1 MNHLGSLVIE
11 TEHLYLR
18 PFVLE
23 DAPAMFE
30 NWASD
35 PETLKYVTW
44 DAHASSERTRES
56 IKRWIEQYRKPD
68 TYKWA
73 ICLKTLPDQV
83 IGDISVV
90 SQDQESQS
98 CELGYILGKK
108 FWGRGFMTE
117 AVIAVLDFLLNEV
130 GFKEIKATYVSLN
143 PASGKVMEKA
153 GMQYVETIPHAI
165 QRKGYCGDKII
176 YSKQNPSL

>member
-1 MNHLGSLVIE
+1 M
-11 TEHLYLR
+11 
-18 PFVLE
+18 E

-44 DAHASSERTRES
+44 DAHASTERTRES

-73 ICLKTLPDQV
+73 LCLKT
-83 IGDISVV
+83 S
-90 SQDQESQS
+90 QESQS

-117 AVIAVLDFLLNEV
+117 AVIAVLEFLLNKV

>member
-1 MNHLGSLVIE
+1 MKHLGSLVIE
-11 TEHLYLR
+11 TERLYMR

-23 DAPAMFE
+23 DASAMFE

-44 DAHASSERTRES
+44 DAHASTERTRES

-73 ICLKTLPDQV
+73 ICLKTSPDQV

-108 FWGRGFMTE
+108 FWGKGFMTE
-117 AVIAVLDFLLNEV
+117 AVKAVDLLIV
-130 GFKEIKATYVSLN
+130 TKSDLK
-143 PASGKVMEKA
+143 K
-153 GMQYVETIPHAI
+153 
-165 QRKGYCGDKII
+165 
-176 YSKQNPSL
+176 SKPLMSV

>member
-1 MNHLGSLVIE
+1 MHQL
-11 TEHLYLR
+11 
-18 PFVLE
+18 
-23 DAPAMFE
+23 MFE
-30 NWASD
+30 RSGSD

-44 DAHASSERTRES
+44 DAHASAERTRES
-56 IKRWIEQYRKPD
+56 IKRWIEQYLKPD

-73 ICLKTLPDQV
+73 ICLKTSPDQV

-108 FWGRGFMTE
+108 FWGRGLMTE
-117 AVIAVLDFLLNEV
+117 ALTAVLDFLLNKV

-143 PASGKVMEKA
+143 STRKVMEKA

>member
-35 PETLKYVTW
+35 PETLNYVTW

-73 ICLKTLPDQV
+73 LCLKTSPDQV

-108 FWGRGFMTE
+108 FWGKGFMTE
-117 AVIAVLDFLLNEV
+117 AVKAVLDFLLNKV

-153 GMQYVETIPHAI
+153 GLQYIETIPHAI

-176 YSKQNPSL
+176 YSIQNPSL

>member
-1 MNHLGSLVIE
+1 MNHLGSLVMK

-23 DAPAMFE
+23 DAPGMYE

-35 PETLKYVTW
+35 PENLKYVTW
-44 DAHASSERTRES
+44 DAHTSPERTRES
-56 IKRWIEQYRKPD
+56 IKRWVEQYQKPD

-73 ICLKTLPDQV
+73 ICFKTSPDQV

-108 FWGRGFMTE
+108 FWGKGFMTE

-130 GFKEIKATYVSLN
+130 GIKEIKATYVSLN
-143 PASGKVMEKA
+143 PASGKVMAKA

-176 YSKQNPSL
+176 YSIQNPSL

>member
-1 MNHLGSLVIE
+1 MNHLGSLVME

-23 DAPAMFE
+23 DAPAMYE
-30 NWASD
+30 NWASN
-35 PETLKYVTW
+35 PENLKFVIW
-44 DAHASSERTRES
+44 DAHTSSERTRES
-56 IKRWIEQYRKPD
+56 IKRWVEQYQKPD

-73 ICLKTLPDQV
+73 ICLKTSADQV
-83 IGDISVV
+83 TGDISVV
-90 SQDQESQS
+90 SQDQESES

-108 FWGRGFMTE
+108 FWGKGFMTE

-143 PASGKVMEKA
+143 PAPRISCQGYNLARKIDFPGLEKL
-153 GMQYVETIPHAI
+153 H
-165 QRKGYCGDKII
+165 
-176 YSKQNPSL
+176 

>member
-1 MNHLGSLVIE
+1 MNHLGSLVMK

-23 DAPAMFE
+23 DAPGMYE

-35 PETLKYVTW
+35 PENLKYVTW
-44 DAHASSERTRES
+44 DAHTSPERTRES
-56 IKRWIEQYRKPD
+56 IKRWVEQYQKPD

-73 ICLKTLPDQV
+73 ICFKTSPDQV

-108 FWGRGFMTE
+108 FWGKGFMTE

-130 GFKEIKATYVSLN
+130 GIKEIKATYVSLN